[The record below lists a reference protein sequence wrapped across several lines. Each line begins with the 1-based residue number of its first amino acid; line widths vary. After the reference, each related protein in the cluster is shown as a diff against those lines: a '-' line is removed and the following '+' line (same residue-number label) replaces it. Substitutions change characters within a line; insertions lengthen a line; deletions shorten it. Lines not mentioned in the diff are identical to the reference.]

1 MARVLSRFHF
11 HHKHMQMQP
20 RILSLLVKMWSLIL
34 CAYTLLRVPNGWIR
48 CKDRTCRQASTRCE
62 DQTCCQAWT
71 RCKDYDLLQVLVQ
84 FALRDALSD
93 MLDFCYFCTV
103 HYFFVIS
110 MAPWSSAARPGCIPL
125 ERREAVRA
133 SMYRAAV
140 ASIETLD
147 SAAAQ

>member
-1 MARVLSRFHF
+1 MFELARENVESHIVCVYLPKSTERLDPLQRPHLPQGFH
-11 HHKHMQMQP
+11 P
-20 RILSLLVKMWSLIL
+20 LRRSDLLPGLDRCKGWTL
-34 CAYTLLRVPNGWIR
+34 CKSWIR
-48 CKDRTCRQASTRCE
+48 CKGM
-62 DQTCCQAWT
+62 TCCRAWT

-93 MLDFCYFCTV
+93 M
-103 HYFFVIS
+103 IS

-140 ASIETLD
+140 ASIEALD